1 MNFLQVIL
9 SILCVLAISCGQILF
24 KWAGLEIQQTG
35 NWLNWKVFFI
45 VGLAFTIYS
54 SATAAWI
61 FLLKNIDLS
70 RIYIF
75 MALSFILVPIAS
87 NIFFDEKLSAFF
99 LVGMAL
105 IFSGIIVILKYG

>member
-1 MNFLQVIL
+1 MGRPGNTADGQLVKL
-9 SILCVLAISCGQILF
+9 ESI
-24 KWAGLEIQQTG
+24 
-35 NWLNWKVFFI
+35 FI